1 MWKSEYKIVADHVT
15 AQQIWQ
21 VWSEIENWPSWSRGV
36 EFARWI
42 PPHSE
47 FKTGAILYMK
57 IKGGPKFKLYI
68 TEAKP
73 YTTFIDCTKFW
84 GAQLYNSHELQE
96 VEGGLQINI
105 TITIVGPLA
114 WLWSKLIG
122 DRVAKTTP
130 QQTQDL
136 IAMAK
141 TK

>member
-1 MWKSEYKIVADHVT
+1 MWKKEYKIIVNDVT
-15 AQQIWQ
+15 AKQIWQ
-21 VWSEIENWPSWSRGV
+21 VWSEIENWPTWSRGV
-36 EFARWI
+36 ESAEWI

-47 FKTGAILYMK
+47 FKTGAVLDMK

-84 GAQLYNSHELQE
+84 GAQLYNSHELRE
-96 VEGGLQINI
+96 SDGSLQIDI
-105 TITIVGPLA
+105 TTTITGPLA
-114 WLWSKLIG
+114 WLWCKLIG
-122 DRVAKTTP
+122 DRVAKNHP